1 MVSKI
6 LNAMGTKESK
16 EKIHSDSRENSI
28 SRIYYVPYNKS
39 MNCMDQGVH
48 RSLRR
53 ASSHYCR
60 RSSFMHGTRV
70 HTKS

>member
-28 SRIYYVPYNKS
+28 SRIYNMY
-39 MNCMDQGVH
+39 
-48 RSLRR
+48 R
-53 ASSHYCR
+53 
-60 RSSFMHGTRV
+60 T
-70 HTKS
+70 TKV